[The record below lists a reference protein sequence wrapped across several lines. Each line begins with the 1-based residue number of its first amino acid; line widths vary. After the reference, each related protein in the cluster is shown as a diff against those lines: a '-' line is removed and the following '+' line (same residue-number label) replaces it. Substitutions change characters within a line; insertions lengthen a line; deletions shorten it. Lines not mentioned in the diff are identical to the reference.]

1 MTRQEFS
8 ERFIEQMEL
17 IRYEKGYTQTQ
28 MAEKLDLSTSA
39 YKKIIAGENQKLD
52 MYLLYRLQEMSGSP
66 LYDVFAPGAPEIAS
80 IRLIDKLSE
89 GQRNFIQDVIRF
101 EAAFADN
108 TPNSEDYITVLTPS
122 GDMYDGMIWDSADLQ
137 KESISAG
144 NYRAKFG
151 KDLSCGIRITSNHLH
166 PVYHQGDILLIS
178 RRPPRNGDI
187 GVFIRISD
195 GRAYLR
201 KFYQTNPSKLVPIN
215 TYGET
220 FTIDSN
226 NPDDMTDWIKFGIVL
241 TKMRSH
247 T

>member
-17 IRYEKGYTQTQ
+17 IRYEKGYTQAQ
-28 MAEKLDLSTSA
+28 MANKLELSVSA
-39 YKKIIAGENQKLD
+39 YKKIIAGENKKLD
-52 MYLLYRLQEMSGSP
+52 MYLLHKLQELSDEP
-66 LYDVFAPGAPEIAS
+66 LYNVFAPGAPEIDY
-80 IRLIDKLSE
+80 IKLIDKLCE
-89 GQRNFIQDVIRF
+89 GQRNFIHDVIRF
-101 EAAFADN
+101 EAAFSDT
-108 TPNSEDYITVLTPS
+108 TPNTDDYITVLTPS
-122 GDMYDGMIWDSADLQ
+122 GDMYDGMIWDSAYIQ
-137 KESISAG
+137 KENISSG
-144 NYRAKFG
+144 NYRSKFG
-151 KDLSCGIRITSNHLH
+151 KDLSCGIRVTSNHLH

-215 TYGET
+215 NYGET
-220 FTIDSN
+220 FYIDSN
-226 NPDDMTDWIKFGIVL
+226 NPNDMTDWIKFGIVL

-247 T
+247 S